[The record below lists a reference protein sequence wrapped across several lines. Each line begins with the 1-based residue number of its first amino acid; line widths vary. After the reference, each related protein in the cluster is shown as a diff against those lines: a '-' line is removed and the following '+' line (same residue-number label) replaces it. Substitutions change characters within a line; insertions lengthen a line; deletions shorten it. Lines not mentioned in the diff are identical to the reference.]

1 MEYDHFHFNWNSGHC
16 CWSPLSHQCYRA
28 WAALCNSK
36 SGPLDGFLSC
46 DSFPDLELKNRV
58 ILQAI
63 LNTCAFKIFPH
74 ILSCSVPLTPNDA
87 YTIFSLT
94 SIEKQWLSRCL
105 TAFKNK
111 FSWFLFY
118 LFFRSDKT
126 DSLEIFMYLLPS
138 PTVPA
143 VALHT
148 GNQSPTGATSLEILV
163 AQAKFY
169 MPRAT
174 GHPLVSNPVYVS

>member
-46 DSFPDLELKNRV
+46 DSFPDLELKSRV
-58 ILQAI
+58 ILPAI

-94 SIEKQWLSRCL
+94 SFKKQWLSRCL
-105 TAFKNK
+105 TAFKRQFFLVFSFIYSFAVIKLIHLK
-111 FSWFLFY
+111 FLCICFQVQQSQQ
-118 LFFRSDKT
+118 
-126 DSLEIFMYLLPS
+126 LPCIQE
-138 PTVPA
+138 T
-143 VALHT
+143 
-148 GNQSPTGATSLEILV
+148 N
-163 AQAKFY
+163 
-169 MPRAT
+169 R
-174 GHPLVSNPVYVS
+174 PLGQLA